1 MKLNGKRVTLP
12 KLQAEAQAASVAVG
26 ELGTAGDDL
35 VTWDADG
42 HTVDVPPAMQ
52 PVLAAHV
59 ADPLPAPLPVLD
71 VGSDAAPPDQLADA
85 VTQLRAYLALAAPT
99 NAQTI
104 AAFKLLIRVVLF
116 VLRRMV

>member
-12 KLQAEAQAASVAVG
+12 KLQTEARTAGVTVG
-26 ELGTAGDDL
+26 DLGTAGDEL
-35 VTWDADG
+35 VTWDVDG
-42 HTVDVPPAMQ
+42 HTVDVPRAMQ

-59 ADPLPAPLPVLD
+59 ADPLPAPLPALD
-71 VGSDAAPPDQLADA
+71 VGSDAAQPDQLADA

-104 AAFKLLIRVVLF
+104 AAFKLLIRVTLF
-116 VLRRMV
+116 ILRRLL